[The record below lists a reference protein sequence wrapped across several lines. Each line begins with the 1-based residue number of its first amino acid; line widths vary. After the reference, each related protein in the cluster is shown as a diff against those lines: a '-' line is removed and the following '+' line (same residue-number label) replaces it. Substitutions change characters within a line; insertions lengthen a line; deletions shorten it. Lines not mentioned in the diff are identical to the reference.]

1 MRARLTSSRFIGRVG
16 ELAELELAAREAA
29 SGRPTLVLLGGDS
42 GLGKTRLVG
51 ELERRVT
58 ERGDGVAPPL
68 ILRGDGVQQGD
79 GELPYAPLLGALRPL
94 VRTRHPV
101 LEALR
106 PGTRSQLARL
116 LPGLEDEARAA
127 DERAD
132 PAGQLRLFEAVLEL
146 VDALSEDAP
155 LVLILED
162 MHWADRSTRAF
173 VTFLA
178 RSLRSERVML
188 LLTYRTDE
196 LHRRHPLRPL
206 LSELNRLERARRIE
220 LEPFDRAEL
229 GEAIGDILGSAPADP
244 LLERLFERA
253 EGNPLYTEE
262 LLAAGLDGRGAP
274 PRSLSDAFLQRIERL
289 APDAQRLARAVAVG
303 RSLDE
308 PALAALTALARDPLQ
323 TALREAV
330 AEQVLLPAD
339 DGRFCFRHALL
350 REALYDDLLPGERG
364 ELHIA
369 LACHLE
375 DAGARTGSRDD
386 DELERGASI
395 ASHYAAAGDQ
405 PAALRTTVQAGMQAR
420 RVQAFG
426 EASDLFL
433 RALELWPRVA
443 DPESVAACDHV
454 ELLGRAAVA
463 LSIIDERTRADSLLR
478 QALHELDPEVDPARY
493 ATLLVRWGRILWSLN
508 RGDEA
513 ARAGERALAMIP
525 AGDPGGDRM
534 LIRAWLARLQTLRGK
549 FRGAKA
555 DGEAAL
561 QEAIA
566 AGDRGAEIEL
576 LNTLGMAR
584 VALGEVEEGL
594 DSLRRAI
601 ALARERDDLD
611 RLATA
616 YANLANMLGDVGRV
630 RDAVATAREGLAA
643 TPRTHVR
650 NHDWL
655 TLTLS
660 ELAFEAGDWATAG
673 ECLAPAPQRM
683 VGIIYIFRQ
692 TREAELAAGIGDDE
706 RGLECLESVA
716 DLVRESIEPQWIGVF
731 GAVAGELHARC
742 GELELAQRAVQDGLD
757 RMEVCTDDIA
767 RIARVS
773 LAGLR
778 VEADRAQRARD
789 LGDASMR
796 RDALARARLH
806 LGRIDAAAQDG
817 GPVERV
823 RLAQAKAEM
832 ARARGRARAR
842 DWARAAQAWEAIAQP
857 YPTAVAHW
865 REAECLVVA
874 GDRGVAAD
882 AATRA
887 LSGAQALGSRW
898 LEREVR
904 TLADRGRLSL
914 HGARLAPTAPEA
926 AAPEDPFGLTARERQ
941 VLALVAQ
948 GATNRQ
954 IGAALYMAEK
964 TASVHVSR
972 ILAKLDVRGRTE
984 AAAVAHRLHLA

>member
-1 MRARLTSSRFIGRVG
+1 MTSNRFIGRVG

-42 GLGKTRLVG
+42 GLGKTRLVA
-51 ELERRVT
+51 ELGRRLA
-58 ERGDGVAPPL
+58 ESGDGGPPPL
-68 ILRGDGVQQGD
+68 ILRGDAVQQGD

-101 LEALR
+101 LQALS

-116 LPGLEDEARAA
+116 LPGLEDEGRAA
-127 DERAD
+127 DDRAD

-146 VDALSEDAP
+146 VDELSEDAP
-155 LVLILED
+155 LMLILED

-206 LSELNRLERARRIE
+206 LSELDRLERARRIE
-220 LEPFDRAEL
+220 LEPFDRSEL
-229 GEAIGDILGSAPADP
+229 GEAIADILGSAPADP
-244 LLERLFERA
+244 MLERLFQRA

-289 APDAQRLARAVAVG
+289 APDAQRISRAVSVG

-308 PALAALTALARDPLQ
+308 PALAAVTALARDPLQ

-330 AEQVLLPAD
+330 AEQVLVPAD

-369 LACHLE
+369 LARRLE
-375 DAGARTGSRDD
+375 DAGAQSGSRDD
-386 DELERGASI
+386 DELQRSASI

-420 RVQAFG
+420 RVEAFG
-426 EASDLFL
+426 EAGDLFL
-433 RALELWPRVA
+433 RALQLWPRVA
-443 DPESVAACDHV
+443 EPESVAGLDHV

-463 LSIIDERTRADSLLR
+463 LSIIDERARADSLLR
-478 QALHELDPEVDPARY
+478 QALDELDPGAEPARY
-493 ATLLVRWGRILWSLN
+493 AALLARWGRILWSLN

-513 ARAGERALAMIP
+513 VRTGERALAMIP

-534 LIRAWLARLQTLRGK
+534 LTRAWLARMQFLRGK
-549 FRGAKA
+549 FREAKA

-561 QEAIA
+561 REALA
-566 AGDRGAEIEL
+566 AGDRGAETEL

-584 VALGEVEEGL
+584 VELGEVEEGL
-594 DSLRRAI
+594 DSLRGAI
-601 ALARERDDLD
+601 ELARERDDLD

-616 YANLANMLGDVGRV
+616 YSNLADMFAVSGRAGE
-630 RDAVATAREGLAA
+630 AVATAREGLAA

-655 TLTLS
+655 TMTLS
-660 ELAFEAGDWATAG
+660 EHAFEAGEWTLAG

-683 VGIIYIFRQ
+683 VGILYIFRQ
-692 TREAELAAGIGDDE
+692 TREAELAAGIGDEE

-716 DLVRESIEPQWIGVF
+716 ELVRESIEPQWIGVF
-731 GAVAGELHARC
+731 GAVAGELHARR
-742 GELELAQRAVQDGLD
+742 GELALAQRAVQDGLD

-773 LAGLR
+773 LTGLR

-789 LGDASMR
+789 LGDAPTR

-806 LGRIDAAAQDG
+806 LGRVEVAAQDG
-817 GPVERV
+817 GPVERA
-823 RLAQAKAEM
+823 RLAQAKAEI
-832 ARARGRARAR
+832 ARARGRAGAR
-842 DWARAAQAWEAIAQP
+842 DWARAAQAWTTIAHP
-857 YPTAVAHW
+857 YPAAVAHW
-865 REAECLVVA
+865 RQAECLVSA
-874 GDRGVAAD
+874 GDRDGAGD
-882 AATRA
+882 AAARA
-887 LSGAQALGSRW
+887 LRGARALGSQW
-898 LEREVR
+898 LAREVR

-914 HGARLAPTAPEA
+914 PGAKAAPPTSEA
-926 AAPEDPFGLTARERQ
+926 AVPADPFGLTARERQ
-941 VLALVAQ
+941 VLALLAQ

-972 ILAKLDVRGRTE
+972 ILAKLDVQGRTE